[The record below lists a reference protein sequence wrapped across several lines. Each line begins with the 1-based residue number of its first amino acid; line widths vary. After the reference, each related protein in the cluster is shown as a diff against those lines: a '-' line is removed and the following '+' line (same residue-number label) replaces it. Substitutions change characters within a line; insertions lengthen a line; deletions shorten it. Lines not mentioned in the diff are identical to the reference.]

1 MRTSISATLILA
13 LTNYLV
19 KLTATQADGAVVVDI
34 QQNINP
40 QNITAMTTDLW
51 IVLLIFSMV
60 VNYVSGIYVGRHWDE
75 WGNE

>member
-40 QNITAMTTDLW
+40 QNITTMTTDLW

>member
-13 LTNYLV
+13 LTRLFV
-19 KLTATQADGAVVVDI
+19 KLTATQTDGAVVVDI
-34 QQNINP
+34 QQNIKP
-40 QNITAMTTDLW
+40 LKITAMTTDLW

>member
-13 LTNYLV
+13 LTRLFV
-19 KLTATQADGAVVVDI
+19 KLTATQTDGAVVVDI

-40 QNITAMTTDLW
+40 QNITTMTTDLW

>member
-19 KLTATQADGAVVVDI
+19 KLTATQTYGAVVVDI

-40 QNITAMTTDLW
+40 QNITTMTTDLW

>member
-13 LTNYLV
+13 LTRLFV
-19 KLTATQADGAVVVDI
+19 KLTATQTYGAVVVDI

-40 QNITAMTTDLW
+40 QNITTMTTDLW